1 MDSKGDWIMRYEEYV
16 KKTIEEFI
24 ENGAMS
30 KSDFPEMELY
40 MDQAAG
46 FMDKKLEIYKVG
58 SKENVITKTMI
69 GNYVKNK
76 MLPRPNNKKYN
87 KDHLIF
93 LTFIYYLKNTFQM
106 DEIEKLMKPIV
117 DNYNS
122 EFEEKIDLSM
132 IYDKVGKIQEQDRAD
147 LLQNTMDSIADI
159 KSKLNKSDVVDDDIL
174 EMFML
179 IVNLSMKA
187 DFERFL
193 AQKLLH
199 EYFAKP
205 KKKK

>member
-1 MDSKGDWIMRYEEYV
+1 MRYEEYV
-16 KKTIEEFI
+16 KNTIEEFI
-24 ENGAMS
+24 EKGAMS
-30 KSDFPEMELY
+30 KSEFPEMELY

-46 FMDKKLEIYKVG
+46 FMDKKLEIYKEDA
-58 SKENVITKTMI
+58 KEPVITKTMI

-93 LTFIYYLKNTFQM
+93 LTFIYYLKNPFQM
-106 DEIEKLMKPIV
+106 GDIV
-117 DNYNS
+117 DNYNA

-132 IYDKVGKIQEQDRAD
+132 IYDGVGKIQEQARET
-147 LLQNTMDSIADI
+147 LLQDTMDDIAYI
-159 KSKLNKSDVVDDDIL
+159 KKQLNKSDVVDDDIL

-179 IVNLSMKA
+179 IVDLSMKA
-187 DFERFL
+187 NFERFL
-193 AQKLLH
+193 AQKLLN

>member
-1 MDSKGDWIMRYEEYV
+1 MRYEEYV